1 MRPVRWNFWE
11 TSFPRTRKGI
21 PTRSSFF
28 DAIPKFLFTSQRRR
42 KTIEILVREFHHRG
56 DEYRLALKPAAIET
70 PEGPF
75 LVFPGEREE
84 LVLRA
89 LRYMAVQQLA
99 ASSLW
104 GHQQGHKQMRLAF
117 TLSQLQN
124 VLAEKVPGV
133 DGKLRGHAFKLSEID
148 EALRVC
154 RGATVSLEFNEA
166 GKKAQHESGILSEYY
181 AVDEETGDGQKS
193 LRCVIL
199 HPLATAAILQQE
211 YRSINYRRLMALPS
225 PLARWIY
232 ERLSHLFINAEK
244 RRAWADGM
252 RPPKGF
258 TLDLETVLNES
269 GVLRRKRFRENITEV
284 RSALHELSMAGVLVP
299 LPKGA
304 TAGTGGPYV
313 EKTRLRRKPRW
324 ATPGHRCHV
333 DVVPF
338 RFARA
343 GNHRGKH
350 RETRP
355 ATTASRWRERA
366 AKVWRV
372 EGFSRESRVLN
383 WFRST
388 RIGGRNEPR
397 KFGVHQWRES
407 AAKVGGD
414 SRESSLCREG
424 WTAKVE
430 GLVSESLVAGRDQPR
445 K

>member
-1 MRPVRWNFWE
+1 MRKKQPTARGKDEGPQLGLSAGTPPPARPVKGAGTLIQAAAHPYPPKEEFKSVEPIAASQMEFLGNF
-11 TSFPRTRKGI
+11 FPQNQEGYSHTVEL
-21 PTRSSFF
+21 F

-154 RGATVSLEFNEA
+154 RGATVSLEFTEA

-225 PLARWIY
+225 PLGRWIY

-304 TAGTGGPYV
+304 VAGTSGPYV
-313 EKTRLRRKPRW
+313 EKPVY
-324 ATPGHRCHV
+324 G
-333 DVVPF
+333 
-338 RFARA
+338 
-343 GNHRGKH
+343 
-350 RETRP
+350 
-355 ATTASRWRERA
+355 ASQ
-366 AKVWRV
+366 
-372 EGFSRESRVLN
+372 
-383 WFRST
+383 
-388 RIGGRNEPR
+388 GGRRPVIGATWTLFPSDLLVQEIIEANIEKRDRLQQLPGGGNEPR
-397 KFGVHQWRES
+397 KSGGWKDS
-407 AAKVGGD
+407 AAKVA
-414 SRESSLCREG
+414 S
-424 WTAKVE
+424 
-430 GLVSESLVAGRDQPR
+430 
-445 K
+445 

>member
-1 MRPVRWNFWE
+1 MS
-11 TSFPRTRKGI
+11 T
-21 PTRSSFF
+21 
-28 DAIPKFLFTSQRRR
+28 A
-42 KTIEILVREFHHRG
+42 
-56 DEYRLALKPAAIET
+56 LALKPAAIET

-225 PLARWIY
+225 PLGRWIY

-244 RRAWADGM
+244 RRVWADGM

-284 RSALHELSMAGVLVP
+284 RSALRELSMAGVLVP

-304 TAGTGGPYV
+304 EAGTGGPYV
-313 EKTRLRRKPRW
+313 EKPVYGASQGRPTARSSVPRGRCFPPICWCRRSSRQTLRS
-324 ATPGHRCHV
+324 ATVYSSSP
-333 DVVPF
+333 
-338 RFARA
+338 
-343 GNHRGKH
+343 
-350 RETRP
+350 
-355 ATTASRWRERA
+355 
-366 AKVWRV
+366 V
-372 EGFSRESRVLN
+372 EGTSRESLVD
-383 WFRST
+383 
-388 RIGGRNEPR
+388 GRN
-397 KFGVHQWRES
+397 
-407 AAKVGGD
+407 
-414 SRESSLCREG
+414 
-424 WTAKVE
+424 
-430 GLVSESLVAGRDQPR
+430 QPR
-445 K
+445 KSRLESVSIRPISG

>member
-1 MRPVRWNFWE
+1 MK
-11 TSFPRTRKGI
+11 STRKKQESGQRKEEVTQLNLTVGT
-21 PTRSSFF
+21 PSSSDGKKGGGAWIQAAAAHPYPPKEEFESVLPGAASQMEFLGNFFPHNQEGYSHTVELF

-42 KTIEILVREFHHRG
+42 KTIEILVREFDHRG
-56 DEYRLALKPAAIET
+56 DRYRLALKPAAVET
-70 PEGPF
+70 PEGAF

-99 ASSLW
+99 SSSLW
-104 GHQQGHKQMRLAF
+104 GHQQGHKQMRLVF

-124 VLAEKVPGV
+124 VLSEKVPGL

-154 RGATVSLEFNEA
+154 RGATISLEFSEA
-166 GKKAQHESGILSEYY
+166 SKKAQHESGILSEYY
-181 AVDEETGDGQKS
+181 ALDEQTAEGQRS

-258 TLDLETVLNES
+258 TLDLETVLNQS

-284 RSALHELSMAGVLVP
+284 RSALHELSAAGVL
-299 LPKGA
+299 LPSAKGA
-304 TAGTGGPYV
+304 GAGASPYV
-313 EKTRLRRKPRW
+313 EKPVY
-324 ATPGHRCHV
+324 G
-333 DVVPF
+333 
-338 RFARA
+338 
-343 GNHRGKH
+343 
-350 RETRP
+350 
-355 ATTASRWRERA
+355 ASQ
-366 AKVWRV
+366 
-372 EGFSRESRVLN
+372 
-383 WFRST
+383 
-388 RIGGRNEPR
+388 GGRRPVIGAAWTLFPSDLLVQEISEANIEKRDRLQLLSGGNEPR
-397 KFGVHQWRES
+397 KWKDS
-407 AAKVGGD
+407 AANV
-414 SRESSLCREG
+414 
-424 WTAKVE
+424 TN
-430 GLVSESLVAGRDQPR
+430 
-445 K
+445 